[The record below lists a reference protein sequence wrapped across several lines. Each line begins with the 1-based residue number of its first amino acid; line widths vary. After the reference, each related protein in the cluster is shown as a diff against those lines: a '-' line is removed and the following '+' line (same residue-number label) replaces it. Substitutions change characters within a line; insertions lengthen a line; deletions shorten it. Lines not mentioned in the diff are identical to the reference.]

1 MSSAA
6 ATRTADVL
14 VVGAGIAGASAAFAL
29 SREGIRV
36 VLLERESQPA
46 YHTTGRSAA
55 LFIKSYGNATIRRV
69 TVASEA
75 FYTSPPAGFAE
86 VPLLTP
92 RGFMFIARLD
102 QRERLEEELA
112 FARRFV
118 PAARLVDA
126 EEARHI
132 LPLLRPG
139 YAVAA
144 MLDPEA
150 RDLDVGAIMGGY
162 LRGLRAGGGEVFCD
176 AEVLDLRRE
185 GGVWRVESRAG
196 RFEAPVLVNAAGAWA
211 DALAELAGLAPL
223 GLVPRRRTAFLVDA
237 PPGMEMGAWPLVA
250 DVEEQFYIK
259 PDAGRVLCSPAD
271 ETPSPPC
278 DAAPEELDI
287 AIAIDR
293 IQRAF
298 DLPIRHVRHKWAGL
312 RTFAPDK
319 TPVLGFDP
327 RADGFFWLAGQ
338 GGYGIQTAPAMAE
351 LVAASIASE
360 PDEAERELLAAM
372 DPARFL
378 PGR

>member
-1 MSSAA
+1 MSPAA
-6 ATRTADVL
+6 ATRTADAL
-14 VVGAGIAGASAAFAL
+14 VIGAGIAGASAAFAL
-29 SREGIRV
+29 AREGLRV

-55 LFIKSYGNATIRRV
+55 LFIKSYGNATIRRL
-69 TVASEA
+69 TVASEP
-75 FYTSPPAGFAE
+75 FYEDPPAGFSE

-92 RGFMFIARLD
+92 RGFMFIARPE

-118 PAARLVDA
+118 PGARRLDA
-126 EEARHI
+126 QEARAMV
-132 LPLLRPG
+132 PLLRPD
-139 YAVAA
+139 YLAAA

-162 LRGLRAGGGEVFCD
+162 LRGLRAGGGELFCD

-185 GGVWRVESRAG
+185 GGIWRVESRAG
-196 RFEAPVLVNAAGAWA
+196 RFEAPVLVDAAGAWA
-211 DALAELAGLAPL
+211 DEIAKLAGLAPL
-223 GLVPRRRTAFLVDA
+223 GLVPKRRTAFLVDP
-237 PPGMEMGAWPLVA
+237 PPGTEIGSWPLVA

-259 PDAGRVLCSPAD
+259 PDAGRILCSPAD

-293 IQRAF
+293 TQRAF
-298 DLPIRHVRHKWAGL
+298 DLPIRHVRHRWAGL
-312 RTFAPDK
+312 RTFAPDN

-327 RADGFFWLAGQ
+327 RTDGFFWLAGQ
-338 GGYGIQTAPAMAE
+338 GGYGIQTAPAMAS
-351 LVAASIASE
+351 LAAALLAGGSAGE
-360 PDEAERELLAAM
+360 MRELCAAL
-372 DPARFL
+372 DPARLL